1 MITVLSNITMAGPF
15 FKKTLR
21 QLSGSDIHIPDG
33 YNTWVQQLLSPTEA
47 LLNSQAVFLI
57 LDGEELLGETISEG
71 EDTIA
76 RLQSHLEL
84 MGQFVTAHPDVP
96 LFVSSLDIPQRTI
109 SPLVGKRNEVR
120 AMAFWRERLENMGL
134 PVCELAEIAAN
145 MGRDHFYSAKMWYY
159 GSIPFSMA
167 GEKAL
172 AAECFRCW
180 NALRGE
186 RKKCLVLDLDN
197 TLWGGVIGEDG
208 LGGIQL
214 GPTKE
219 GAIYQNF
226 QRRIL
231 ELKQQGVLLAVVSK
245 NNIDD
250 ALSAIRQHP
259 DMLLREEDFVAIKAN
274 WDPKP
279 VNIEYLGTELNLG
292 LDSFVFID
300 DNPVEREAVK
310 IVLPAVT
317 VPDFPTDPVQLE
329 SFMRSVARDFFPTLR
344 LTQEDLKKSE
354 QYRVERL
361 REEEKQKFTNLDE
374 YLDSLDMRLSIR
386 EVGEEDIPRAA
397 QLTQKTNQ
405 FNLTTR
411 RYTEADMRSMSLS
424 PEWHLWM
431 GELEDRFG
439 KYGKVI
445 LCLAQI
451 EGERA
456 MLDTFLMSCRVMGRG
471 VESAFLEHVEQA
483 LARVGVTKVE
493 AEYRIT
499 PKNSM
504 VAEFWPQYGYRK
516 EENNCERTL
525 YTKSAPFH
533 PLYHGAITIVEN

>member
-57 LDGEELLGETISEG
+57 LDGEELLGGTISEG

-471 VESAFLEHVEQA
+471 VESAFLEQA

>member
-1 MITVLSNITMAGPF
+1 MITVLSNITMGGPF

-57 LDGEELLGETISEG
+57 LDGEELLGGTISEG
-71 EDTIA
+71 KDTIA

-84 MGQFVTAHPDVP
+84 MGQFVTAHPEVP
-96 LFVSSLDIPQRTI
+96 LFVSSLDIPQHAI

-120 AMAFWRERLENMGL
+120 AMAFWRERLEDMGL
-134 PVCELAEIAAN
+134 PVCELAEIAAD

-180 NALRGE
+180 KALRGE

-219 GAIYQNF
+219 GAIYQDF

-231 ELKQQGVLLAVVSK
+231 ELKRQGVLLAVVSK

-279 VNIEYLGTELNLG
+279 VNIEHLGTELNLG

-451 EGERA
+451 AGERA
-456 MLDTFLMSCRVMGRG
+456 RLDTFLMSCRVMGRG

-504 VAEFWPQYGYRK
+504 VAEFWTQYGYRK

-525 YTKSAPFH
+525 YTKSDPFH
-533 PLYHGAITIVEN
+533 PLYHGAITIVED

>member
-1 MITVLSNITMAGPF
+1 MAW
-15 FKKTLR
+15 
-21 QLSGSDIHIPDG
+21 I
-33 YNTWVQQLLSPTEA
+33 LL
-47 LLNSQAVFLI
+47 F
-57 LDGEELLGETISEG
+57 
-71 EDTIA
+71 
-76 RLQSHLEL
+76 
-84 MGQFVTAHPDVP
+84 
-96 LFVSSLDIPQRTI
+96 
-109 SPLVGKRNEVR
+109 
-120 AMAFWRERLENMGL
+120 
-134 PVCELAEIAAN
+134 
-145 MGRDHFYSAKMWYY
+145 
-159 GSIPFSMA
+159 
-167 GEKAL
+167 
-172 AAECFRCW
+172 
-180 NALRGE
+180 
-186 RKKCLVLDLDN
+186 
-197 TLWGGVIGEDG
+197 
-208 LGGIQL
+208 
-214 GPTKE
+214 
-219 GAIYQNF
+219 
-226 QRRIL
+226 
-231 ELKQQGVLLAVVSK
+231 
-245 NNIDD
+245 
-250 ALSAIRQHP
+250 
-259 DMLLREEDFVAIKAN
+259 
-274 WDPKP
+274 
-279 VNIEYLGTELNLG
+279 
-292 LDSFVFID
+292 D

>member
-1 MITVLSNITMAGPF
+1 MITILSNITMGGPF
-15 FKKTLR
+15 FKRTLR

-33 YNTWVQQLLSPTEA
+33 YNTWVQQLLSPTET

-57 LDGEELLGETISEG
+57 LDGEALLGGTISEG

-84 MGQFVTAHPDVP
+84 IGQFFTAHPDVP

-109 SPLVGKRNEVR
+109 SPLVGKRNEIR
-120 AMAFWRERLENMGL
+120 AMAFWREKLEDMGL

-159 GSIPFSMA
+159 GSIPFSMT

-279 VNIEYLGTELNLG
+279 VNIEHLGTELNLG

-329 SFMRSVARDFFPTLR
+329 SFMRSVARDFFPILR

-361 REEEKQKFTNLDE
+361 REEEKQKFTTLDE

-405 FNLTTR
+405 FNLTTK
-411 RYTEADMRSMSLS
+411 RYTESDIRSMSLS
-424 PEWHLWM
+424 SEWHAWM

-456 MLDTFLMSCRVMGRG
+456 RLDTFLMSCRVMGRG

-516 EENNCERTL
+516 EKNNCERKL
-525 YTKSAPFH
+525 YTKSGPFH
-533 PLYHGAITIVEN
+533 PLYHGAITIVKD

>member
-57 LDGEELLGETISEG
+57 LDGEELLGGTISEG

-374 YLDSLDMRLSIR
+374 YLDSLDMRLSTR

>member
-57 LDGEELLGETISEG
+57 LDGEELLGGTISEG

-84 MGQFVTAHPDVP
+84 MEQFVTAHPDVP